1 MNAPSETSS
10 THCTLFERVV
20 RTFVATKAPLACS
33 SNGCCAYTTCVVHT
47 MHCVRPGH
55 EKLNGVTLRILSWLA
70 GWLNTVQCSASV
82 RAQVKTQNAAF
93 DFHTTRLNQ
102 AHHISNLICLP
113 YLCNIVQL
121 YYSVF
126 TCKRYD

>member
-47 MHCVRPGH
+47 VHCVRPGH

-70 GWLNTVQCSASV
+70 GWLNRVQCSAALACV
-82 RAQVKTQNAAF
+82 RKSKRKNAAF
-93 DFHTTRLNQ
+93 NFHTTLLNQ
-102 AHHISNLICLP
+102 AHIA
-113 YLCNIVQL
+113 
-121 YYSVF
+121 
-126 TCKRYD
+126 

>member
-1 MNAPSETSS
+1 MLVQKRFQPIVR
-10 THCTLFERVV
+10 CVERVV

-47 MHCVRPGH
+47 VHCVRPGH

-70 GWLNTVQCSASV
+70 GSMQCSASV

-93 DFHTTRLNQ
+93 DFHTTLLNQ
-102 AHHISNLICLP
+102 AHIA
-113 YLCNIVQL
+113 
-121 YYSVF
+121 
-126 TCKRYD
+126 